1 MRIHDRAFENDLP
14 DGVDLERFKREVVG
28 WKMIE
33 VQKPRSLSETLAEL
47 DSFLYPA
54 IERMLLTLLTMPV
67 STAAS
72 ERSFSAMRRIKTY
85 LRSTMKNERLS
96 SIGILHIHRS
106 KSVNTEGIIDE
117 FAGAANRRLAFAFN
131 GDS

>member
-1 MRIHDRAFENDLP
+1 MRRAITP
-14 DGVDLERFKREVVG
+14 
-28 WKMIE
+28 IE

-47 DSFLYPA
+47 DSFLYPT
-54 IERMLLTLLTMPV
+54 IGRMLLTLLTMPV

-72 ERSFSAMRRIKTY
+72 ERSFSAMHRIKTY

-106 KSVNTEGIIDE
+106 KSVNIDGIIDK
-117 FAGAANRRLAFAFN
+117 FVGAANRRLTFVFN
-131 GDS
+131 DDS

>member
-1 MRIHDRAFENDLP
+1 MRWA
-14 DGVDLERFKREVVG
+14 
-28 WKMIE
+28 IE
-33 VQKPRSLSETLAEL
+33 VQKSLSETLAEL
-47 DSFLYPA
+47 DSFLYST

-96 SIGILHIHRS
+96 SIGILHIHRN
-106 KSVNTEGIIDE
+106 KRVNIEGIIDE
-117 FAGAANRRLAFAFN
+117 LCVMCYY
-131 GDS
+131 

>member
-1 MRIHDRAFENDLP
+1 MRWA
-14 DGVDLERFKREVVG
+14 
-28 WKMIE
+28 IE
-33 VQKPRSLSETLAEL
+33 VQTSLSETLAEL
-47 DSFLYPA
+47 DSFLYST

-72 ERSFSAMRRIKTY
+72 ERSFSAMHRIKTY

-106 KSVNTEGIIDE
+106 KSVNIDGIIDK
-117 FAGAANRRLAFAFN
+117 FVGAANRRLTFVFN
-131 GDS
+131 DDS